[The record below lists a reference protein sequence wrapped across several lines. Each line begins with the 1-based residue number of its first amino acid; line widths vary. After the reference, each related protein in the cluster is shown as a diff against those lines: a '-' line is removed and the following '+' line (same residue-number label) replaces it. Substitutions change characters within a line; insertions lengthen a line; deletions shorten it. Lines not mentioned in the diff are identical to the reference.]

1 MDLLIY
7 SQEDNYGRGNI
18 KQFNALK
25 NVNPRLKTLAA
36 VGGWNEGSKTF
47 SLVSREWVYQL
58 LNSHSD
64 PFHYIFR
71 SPMIL
76 SCV

>member
-36 VGGWNEGSKTF
+36 VGGWNEGSKT
-47 SLVSREWVYQL
+47 SKITGQ
-58 LNSHSD
+58 
-64 PFHYIFR
+64 
-71 SPMIL
+71 
-76 SCV
+76 